1 MNKFLVTVA
10 FGVVSTALVGQSTP
24 GQPAGSSGTQ
34 GSSQTSTQGSSQTS
48 AQSSSQSSQKTIKD
62 PAEFNAYMTATT
74 TTDPNQKGAALE
86 AFAQQYPGSVVRE
99 DALEGAMAEYQKAG
113 NAAKS
118 AQVANTL
125 AQANPSNVAAL
136 AVLVYGKRQAANQ
149 NQNPQQNMADASNLS
164 QRGLVALQSRV
175 KPEGMS
181 DADFQKREQIFSV
194 IFNGAIGQAAL
205 LNKDFPSAQSHLLE
219 AVKNNGN
226 DVNDIYPLA
235 LAYLT
240 AKPPTDQGQ
249 LNGLWF
255 IARAA
260 NLAPSVAA
268 IADFGKKSYNK
279 FHGSDEGWDQLLAQ
293 AKTSPLPPAGFA
305 VTKFVPPSPAEQAA
319 TMVAKGNFTDMGFGE
334 WIFILTSGNQQAADT
349 IWEKIKGKML
359 KFQGRVTQPASSELG
374 LAVTADGIEAKKT
387 EVKVAM
393 KPALRTPPAVG
404 TDYQLQAVPTSYTPN
419 PFIMNMEDGTPIGS
433 SSPKKGAATKKKTT
447 TKKKK

>member
-1 MNKFLVTVA
+1 MKKFLVTMV
-10 FGVVSTALVGQSTP
+10 FGVSTVLVGQTTP
-24 GQPAGSSGTQ
+24 SQPAG
-34 GSSQTSTQGSSQTS
+34 STQGSSQGSGASS
-48 AQSSSQSSQKTIKD
+48 AQGGQKTIKD

-86 AFAQQYPGSVVRE
+86 AFALQYPSSVVKE

-125 AQANPSNVAAL
+125 AQANPNNMAAL

-149 NQNPQQNMADASNLS
+149 NQNPQQNMAEASNLA
-164 QRGLVALQSRV
+164 QRGLTALQGRV

-181 DADFQKREQIFSV
+181 DTDFQKREQIFSV

-205 LNKDFPSAQSHLLE
+205 LNKDFASAQTHLLE

-226 DVNDIYPLA
+226 DVNDVYPLA

-240 AKPPTDQGQ
+240 AKPPSDQAQ

-268 IADFGKKSYNK
+268 IAEFGKKSYSK

-293 AKTSPLPPAGFA
+293 AKNSPLPPSGFTI
-305 VTKFVPPSPAEQAA
+305 TKYMPPSPADQAA
-319 TMVAKGNFTDMGFGE
+319 AMVTKGNFTDMGFGE
-334 WIFILTSGNQQAADT
+334 WIFILTSGNQQAADM
-349 IWEKIKGKML
+349 IWGKIKGKML
-359 KFQGRVTQPASSELG
+359 KFQGRVTEPSSSELG
-374 LAVTADGIEAKKT
+374 LAVTADGIDAKKT

-393 KPALRTPPAVG
+393 NPALKSAPAAG
-404 TDYQLQAVPTSYTPN
+404 HDYQLQAVPVSYTPN
-419 PFIMNMEDGTPIGS
+419 PFIMNMDQGTPIGS
-433 SSPKKGAATKKKTT
+433 SAAKKGTATKKKTT
-447 TKKKK
+447 TKKKSSR